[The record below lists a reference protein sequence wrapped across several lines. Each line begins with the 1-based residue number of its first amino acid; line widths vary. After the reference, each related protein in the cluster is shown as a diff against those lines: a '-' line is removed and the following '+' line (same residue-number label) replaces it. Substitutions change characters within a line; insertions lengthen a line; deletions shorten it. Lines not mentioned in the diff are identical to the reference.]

1 MSRNKKQI
9 VLNPQLVSLIG
20 FAKKSRNLDS
30 GFEAVRRG
38 ILKNKI
44 AVVLLDDLLG
54 ESSFKKILSLSRR
67 NKIPLIIVKESAVTK
82 RLSEVTGNKIVG
94 FRHGSLATG
103 FLEKLKQEYRW
114 L

>member
-1 MSRNKKQI
+1 MSRKKKQI
-9 VLNPQLVSLIG
+9 VLSLQLVSLIG

-38 ILKNKI
+38 ILKKKI
-44 AVVLLDDLLG
+44 AVVLLDELLG
-54 ESSFKKILSLSRR
+54 ESSLKKMLSFSRR
-67 NKIPLIIVKESAVTK
+67 NKIPVITVKKSAATAS
-82 RLSEVTGNKIVG
+82 LFEITGNKIVG
-94 FRHGSLATG
+94 FRHGSLAAG